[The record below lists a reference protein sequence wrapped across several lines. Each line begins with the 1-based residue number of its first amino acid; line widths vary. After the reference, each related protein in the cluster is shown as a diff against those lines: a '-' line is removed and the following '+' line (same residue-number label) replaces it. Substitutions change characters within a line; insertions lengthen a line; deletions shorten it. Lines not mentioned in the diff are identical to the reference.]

1 MSSLKPLL
9 WSSSVAPR
17 SARRGADHS
26 ASSSTSDRDVAESP
40 DRDAVTASSDRDAVS
55 SSSTSAET
63 VGQSP
68 ESQTTILVVDDEPML
83 LHIFTRVLETEH
95 EVLVAG
101 TGRQALEMLA
111 LRAGEVD
118 VIICDLLM
126 PGMSGMDLYDEVG
139 KLYPDLQPRMVF
151 MSGGASTARAQSF
164 LDKTPNRTIAKPV
177 TLNALELT
185 VAEVI
190 AGRR

>member
-1 MSSLKPLL
+1 
-9 WSSSVAPR
+9 
-17 SARRGADHS
+17 
-26 ASSSTSDRDVAESP
+26 
-40 DRDAVTASSDRDAVS
+40 
-55 SSSTSAET
+55 
-63 VGQSP
+63 
-68 ESQTTILVVDDEPML
+68 ML

-95 EVLVAG
+95 DVLVAA
-101 TGRQALEMLA
+101 TGRQALEVLA
-111 LRAGEVD
+111 MRGGEVD

-164 LDKTPNRTIAKPV
+164 LDKTSNRTIAKPV

-190 AGRR
+190 ANRR

>member
-1 MSSLKPLL
+1 MSSLKPLS

-17 SARRGADHS
+17 SARRGADHY

-55 SSSTSAET
+55 SSSSAET
-63 VGQSP
+63 VDQSP
-68 ESQTTILVVDDEPML
+68 EPQTTILVVDDEPML

-151 MSGGASTARAQSF
+151 MSGGASTVRAQSF
-164 LDKTPNRTIAKPV
+164 LDKTPNRTIAKPI

-190 AGRR
+190 AARR

>member
-9 WSSSVAPR
+9 WSSGVAPR
-17 SARRGADHS
+17 SARRAADHYAA
-26 ASSSTSDRDVAESP
+26 ASPSDRDVVESP
-40 DRDAVTASSDRDAVS
+40 ERDAPAPSDRDAVS
-55 SSSTSAET
+55 PPSSSAES
-63 VGQSP
+63 VSQSP
-68 ESQTTILVVDDEPML
+68 ARQTTILVVDDEPML

-95 EVLVAG
+95 EVLVAA
-101 TGRQALEMLA
+101 TGRQALQMLA
-111 LRAGEVD
+111 LRHGEVD
-118 VIICDLLM
+118 VVICDLLM

-151 MSGGASTARAQSF
+151 MSGGASTARAQTF
-164 LDKTPNRTIAKPV
+164 LDMTSNRTISKPI

-190 AGRR
+190 AARR